1 VLSDAHDEHERM
13 TNASIEPLKSLRV
26 VLLLALAVGAYFR
39 LSHLDRKVY
48 WNDEAGGTSRW
59 IAGFTSD
66 EVSDELL
73 ARGPVSVNDLAR
85 YQRVNPNKG
94 LLDTLRVVASREP
107 HHAPLYATLA
117 WVWAHWVG
125 DSVRALRALS
135 ALISFLQFPALW
147 WLCRELFPQRR
158 STAMVALALLAV
170 SPLQVLY
177 AQEARAYS
185 LWAVTI
191 LLSSAALLHA
201 LRVGGPGAWR
211 VYAGTLVLGWYVH
224 LLFSLVAIGHVLF
237 AVIST
242 GWRDRTL
249 RTLLRAQ
256 VIGAL
261 AMTPWFVVF
270 LVRHHNAV
278 GMMAWVKRQTS
289 LVVWTKSVIL
299 NLACIVFDARVDRER
314 AMGFGAV
321 LALALLV
328 FALGSLWRNGPRR
341 AWWFV
346 VALSAPTVLALGVPD
361 VLTDGVR
368 LATAR
373 YAMPAYLA
381 VHLALAQLLASRM
394 SDATRARRARAWAG
408 ITAAVLVAGG
418 VSCARS
424 WAATTC
430 WTKPVGFYNR
440 EVARIL
446 ADRPQP
452 LVLSDSVGSLLSLSH
467 SAQSDFRVAYV
478 APALPAIPDGYSD
491 VFILLRS
498 DTLRAALEAREGWQ
512 MEPVHEPGRLW
523 RLHRVANS
531 R

>member
-1 VLSDAHDEHERM
+1 M
-13 TNASIEPLKSLRV
+13 TNALTERLKSLRV

-59 IAGFTSD
+59 IAGFTTE
-66 EVSDELL
+66 EVSDELA

-85 YQRVNPNKG
+85 YQRVNLDKG

-107 HHAPLYATLA
+107 HHAPLYAMLA
-117 WVWAHWVG
+117 WIWAHAVG

-158 STAMVALALLAV
+158 STAIVALALLAV

-185 LWAVTI
+185 LWALAI
-191 LLSSAALLHA
+191 LLSSAALLRA
-201 LRVGGPGAWR
+201 LRVGSPWAWR

-224 LLFSLVAIGHVLF
+224 LLFGLVAIGHVLF
-237 AVIST
+237 AVVSA

-261 AMTPWFVVF
+261 AMTPWFVVL
-270 LVRHHNAV
+270 LVRYHNAV
-278 GMMAWVKRQTS
+278 GMMAWVGRETGF
-289 LVVWTKSVIL
+289 VVWTKSVIL
-299 NLACIVFDARVDRER
+299 NLTCIVFDARVDREH
-314 AMGFGAV
+314 AMGLAAV

-361 VLTDGVR
+361 IVTSGAR
-368 LATAR
+368 LSTAR
-373 YAMPAYLA
+373 YAMPAYFA
-381 VHLALAQLLASRM
+381 VHLALAQLLASGM
-394 SDATRARRARAWAG
+394 SDATRALHARAWAG
-408 ITAAVLVAGG
+408 ITAAVLLAGV

-424 WAATTC
+424 WTATTC
-430 WTKPVGFYNR
+430 WIKALGFYNR
-440 EVARIL
+440 EVARIIEQSPHSL
-446 ADRPQP
+446 LLTDATG
-452 LVLSDSVGSLLSLSH
+452 LLLSLSH
-467 SAQSDFRVAYV
+467 SVRSDFRVWYV
-478 APALPAIPDGYSD
+478 APPVPAIPDGYGDVFVLSPSD
-491 VFILLRS
+491 V
-498 DTLRAALEAREGWQ
+498 LRAALEAHAGWQ

-523 RLHRVANS
+523 RLRRVPTS